1 MEIVEIEAT
10 NLCNAACIH
19 CPREALT
26 RPMGKMSWEVFRR
39 VADQA
44 LAHDGLQAVSFS
56 GIGEPTL
63 NPLLP
68 RFIGYLSGKV
78 ATVLTTNASTL
89 TDRKTD
95 ELLEA
100 GLENIIISVN
110 GHNEDLYGLMMGGLS
125 FEKVGKRIQ
134 RFVEAAGH
142 QVKVAAN
149 VSVSRHTEP
158 HLADIRSY
166 LADIGIQDVMFSQCH
181 SRGGHLHAPAVC
193 DTPPPP
199 PSNGR
204 CDIFAS
210 TLFVAWNGQ
219 ALACC
224 HDLAAQGVIGDL
236 VAADLG
242 DILRERNRILDQ
254 GVRFPICRGCNDM
267 YRFDKDSLPGDTPL
281 SEWLFD
287 LYTKKDER
295 AERLR
300 AAMAEKD
307 ARIRELEGLVTAYER
322 GRFIRL
328 MRWLSELRHRIG

>member
-10 NLCNAACIH
+10 NLCNTACIH

-68 RFIGYLSGKV
+68 RFIGYLSGNV

-89 TDRKTD
+89 TDRKTG

-110 GHNEDLYGLMMGGLS
+110 GHNQDLYESMMGGLS
-125 FEKVGKRIQ
+125 FEKVDKRIQ
-134 RFVEAAGH
+134 HFVEAADGR
-142 QVKVAAN
+142 VKVSAN
-149 VSVSRHTEP
+149 VSISRQTEP
-158 HLADIRSY
+158 HLADIRGY
-166 LADIGIQDVMFSQCH
+166 LAGVGIHNVMFSQCH
-181 SRGGHLHAPAVC
+181 SRGGHLLAPAVC
-193 DTPPPP
+193 DTPPP

-236 VAADLG
+236 VADDWG
-242 DILRERNRILDQ
+242 EILRERNRILDQ

-281 SEWLFD
+281 SEWLYD
-287 LYTKKDER
+287 LYAKKDER
-295 AERLR
+295 AEKLR
-300 AAMAEKD
+300 AELAEKD
-307 ARIRELEGLVTAYER
+307 VHIQELEDLVAAYER

-328 MRWLSELRHRIG
+328 MRWLSDLRRRIG